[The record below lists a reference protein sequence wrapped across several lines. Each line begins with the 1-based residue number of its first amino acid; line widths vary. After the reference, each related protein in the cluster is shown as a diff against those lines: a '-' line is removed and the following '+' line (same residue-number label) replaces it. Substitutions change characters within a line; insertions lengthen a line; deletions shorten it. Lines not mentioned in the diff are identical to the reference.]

1 MSDGM
6 ESIIPTIIGGAV
18 AIKLL
23 DEVTGKPRTVYIHV
37 HDKHHKAKKKKKL
50 RKVI

>member
-6 ESIIPTIIGGAV
+6 ESIIPTVVGGVV

-23 DEVTGKPRTVYIHV
+23 DSMTGRPRTVYVHV
-37 HDKHHKAKKKKKL
+37 HDKHHKAKK
-50 RKVI
+50 RKRLKRVM